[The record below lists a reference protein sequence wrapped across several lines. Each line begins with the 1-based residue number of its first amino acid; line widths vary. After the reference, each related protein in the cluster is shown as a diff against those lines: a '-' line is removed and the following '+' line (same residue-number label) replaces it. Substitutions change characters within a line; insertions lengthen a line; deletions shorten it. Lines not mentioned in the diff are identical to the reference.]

1 MKRRRS
7 MNAERGW
14 GGDAVKVLYVDDE
27 PALLDIAREFLEMD
41 GDMTISVSTSAS
53 KVLEDAASGRYD
65 VILSDYRMPEM
76 DGIAFLKLLRE
87 RGVDTPFVIF
97 TGQGREEVAIEAL
110 NNGADFYVQKGG
122 DPIVQF
128 KELRN
133 VVSQLAQRSR
143 AERALHEREEILSL
157 ITDNMRDI
165 VTRADNEGRIDYVSP
180 SVAVTGFTPEDV
192 EGRSLFDFV
201 HPDDVKR
208 LSEQVDRAIASREE
222 VAFEYRQLNKDGSY
236 TWSEAVGRYLYD
248 GDGKMLMAVFGIRN
262 VEDRKR
268 FEEELRLSNSRCQSI
283 VRLGNV
289 IILGMDREGRVTWLN
304 EFAQQFFGYSE
315 EEIVGRPA
323 VGTIVPEVE
332 EGTGRDLRKMIDV
345 VIQRA
350 ESVEASVNQNMKK
363 NGERAW
369 VAWTNR
375 MVDIGD
381 GRTELLSVGVDITE
395 QYLSIAVLGESI
407 SLLQSILDSIPSA
420 VLAVSYDGTVQAY
433 NHRFLD
439 MWGLHDKYQNM
450 PPSELIDAM
459 FSQLEDPRELLSRW
473 RGSMD
478 GGEERFTLA
487 LKNGIRLG
495 VFARPHHLKGLPVGR
510 IWSFVD
516 QTDAMRAQEAISESE
531 AKFRGV
537 FNSNAI
543 GIGMVDEQGRIL
555 EGNHALLRMLGYTMD
570 ELRGRRFT
578 EFAPPEEARRGEGL
592 YRELVEQG
600 RDTYSMERMLIAKGG
615 TEIWVRM
622 TASAVRDGSGR
633 LLFGVGFFQDITGQ
647 RETLERLRCSEER
660 YRELARNLPNSMVML
675 YDRDLRYT
683 LVDGGSLG
691 ALGLSRSRM
700 EGKRVDEVFR
710 TGPFSQD
717 GGMYEEALRGETS
730 VTAVDYEGRTYRTF
744 NMPLVA
750 DDGTVYGGMLMGHD
764 ITDLKRTEDELR
776 RLNRSLRILTVGDR
790 AEARAADEKEMYGLV
805 CRELVSASG
814 HQLACI
820 VLADDGEWP
829 RIVALCGENGEKAA
843 ACPNPTDTF
852 WDVLR
857 TGRPAWRNEAYDGS
871 PRPGRAGLSEAGSSA
886 SLPIGHH
893 GRTIGILTLFSGKD
907 DAFPPEEI
915 ELLSEVANDVSRGVT
930 SFRDHADSV
939 RSHRTL
945 SHRGRQMQRLNLLTR
960 ELSSTL
966 DEEKAI
972 WALMRTTRELLDCET
987 SMVGRIIDGRLV
999 FREMDRRGTMVPVN
1013 VSFGPGEGALG
1024 RAMAELKPYAAGRG
1038 QGGEHR
1044 NLAVVPLIGKDG
1056 GLAGALWAQDKS
1068 TGGFQPWDLHL
1079 MESLADSAM
1088 AALDNAETVQRL
1100 KFREDKLEQ
1109 ANQKLDLIGRIT
1121 RHDLLNQ
1128 VSTLSGYLELAKS
1141 QDRTSDYLEKALAS
1155 AGNMAKH
1162 LMFARDYAEVGR
1174 SLPEWIPLEEAV
1186 RRGAA
1191 TVNLSS
1197 VRVELTGVDVELFAD
1212 RMVEKVFHNLLDN
1225 SVRHGKV
1232 TAIEIASQEE
1242 PRGLRIIYTD
1252 NGVGIPSASK
1262 EDVFDLA
1269 YSHRGLYLAREIL
1282 ALTGIQIVERGEEGK
1297 GVRFEIIV
1305 PRGSYRRNGRVAQV
1319 Y

>member
-1 MKRRRS
+1 
-7 MNAERGW
+7 MNAYWGW

-128 KELRN
+128 EELRN
-133 VVSQLAQRSR
+133 VISQLAQRSR
-143 AERALHEREEILSL
+143 TERALHEREEILSL
-157 ITDNMRDI
+157 ITDNMQDI
-165 VTRADNEGRIDYVSP
+165 VTRTDNEGRIDYISP
-180 SVAVTGFTPEDV
+180 SVAVTGFTPEEV
-192 EGRSLFDFV
+192 VGRSLFDFV

-208 LSEQVDRAIASREE
+208 LAEQVDRAIASREE

-236 TWSEAVGRYLYD
+236 TWSEAMGRYLYD
-248 GDGKMLMAVFGIRN
+248 ENGKMLMAVFGIRN

-289 IILGMDREGRVTWLN
+289 IILGMDLKGRVTWLN
-304 EFAQQFFGYSE
+304 EFAQQFFGYSD
-315 EEIVGRPA
+315 EEIVGRPV

-350 ESVEASVNQNMKK
+350 GSIEASVNQNMKK

-395 QYLSIAVLGESI
+395 QYLSIAILGESI

-420 VLAVSYDGTVQAY
+420 VLAVSHDGAVQAY

-450 PPSELIDAM
+450 PPSELIGAM

-516 QTDAMRAQEAISESE
+516 QTDAMRAQEAIAERES
-531 AKFRGV
+531 KFRGV

-543 GIGMVDEQGRIL
+543 GIGMIDEQGRIV
-555 EGNHALLRMLGYTMD
+555 EGNRALLRMLGYTMG
-570 ELRGRRFT
+570 EVRGRRFT
-578 EFAPPEEARRGEGL
+578 EFMPPEEAGREEGL
-592 YRELVEQG
+592 YREMVEQG
-600 RDTYSMERMLIAKGG
+600 RDTYSMERRLIAKGG
-615 TEIWVRM
+615 TETRVRM

-647 RETLERLRCSEER
+647 MEMLERLRCSEER
-660 YRELARNLPNSMVML
+660 YRELARNLPSSMVML

-683 LVDGGSLG
+683 LVDGGGLG

-710 TGPFSQD
+710 TGPFSRD

-764 ITDLKRTEDELR
+764 ITDLKRTEDEFR
-776 RLNRSLRILTVGDR
+776 RLNRSLRILTVGDH
-790 AEARAADEKEMYGLV
+790 AEARAADEKEMYELV

-829 RIVALCGENGEKAA
+829 RIVAVCGENEENAP
-843 ACPNPTDTF
+843 ACPNPTDMF
-852 WDVLR
+852 WEVLR
-857 TGRPAWRNEAYDGS
+857 TGRPAWRNEAYHGP
-871 PRPGRAGLSEAGSSA
+871 PRPGRADMSEAGSTA
-886 SLPIGHH
+886 SLPISHH
-893 GRTIGILTLFSGKD
+893 GRTVGVLTLFSKEH
-907 DAFPPEEI
+907 AFPPEEI
-915 ELLSEVANDVSRGVT
+915 DLLIEVANDVSRGVT

-966 DEEKAI
+966 DGQEAI
-972 WALMRTTRELLDCET
+972 WTLMRTTRELLECET
-987 SMVGRIIDGRLV
+987 SMVGRIVDSRLV
-999 FREMDRRGTMVPVN
+999 FREMDRRGTIVPVN
-1013 VSFGPGEGALG
+1013 VSLGPGEGALG
-1024 RAMAELKPYAAGRG
+1024 RAMAELKPYAADKG

-1056 GLAGALWAQDKS
+1056 SLAGALWAQDKS
-1068 TGGFQPWDLHL
+1068 AGDFQPWDLRL

-1088 AALDNAETVQRL
+1088 AALDNAETVRRL
-1100 KFREDKLEQ
+1100 KTREDKLEQ
-1109 ANQKLDLIGRIT
+1109 VNRKLDLIGRIT

-1128 VSTLSGYLELAKS
+1128 VSTLSGYLELAKA
-1141 QDRTSDYLEKALAS
+1141 QGRTSDYLEKALAS
-1155 AGNMAKH
+1155 AGNMARH

-1174 SLPEWIPLEEAV
+1174 SLPEWISLGEAV

-1191 TVNLSS
+1191 TVNLDD
-1197 VRVELTGVDVELFAD
+1197 VRLETRGMDVELFAD

-1225 SVRHGKV
+1225 SVRHGNI
-1232 TAIEIASQEE
+1232 TAIRIVSQEE

-1252 NGVGIPSASK
+1252 NGVGIPSDSK
-1262 EDVFDLA
+1262 EKVFELECG
-1269 YSHRGLYLAREIL
+1269 HHGLYLAREIL
-1282 ALTGIQIVERGEEGK
+1282 ALTGIQMVERGEEGE
-1297 GVRFEIIV
+1297 GVRFEIVV

-1319 Y
+1319 

>member
-1 MKRRRS
+1 MIMRRRS
-7 MNAERGW
+7 MNVERGW

-27 PALLDIAREFLEMD
+27 PALLDIAKEFLEMD
-41 GDMTISVSTSAS
+41 GDMTISISTSAS

-65 VILSDYRMPEM
+65 VILSDYRMPET

-87 RGVDTPFVIF
+87 RGVDTPFIIF

-110 NNGADFYVQKGG
+110 NNGADFYLQKGG

-128 KELRN
+128 EELRN
-133 VVSQLAQRSR
+133 VISQLAQRSR
-143 AERALHEREEILSL
+143 AERALHEREEILGL

-192 EGRSLFDFV
+192 VGRRLFDFV

-208 LSEQVDRAIASREE
+208 LAEQVDHGIASREE
-222 VAFEYRQLNKDGSY
+222 LTFEYRQLNKDGSY
-236 TWSEAVGRYLYD
+236 TWSEAVGKYLYD
-248 GDGKMLMAVFGIRN
+248 RDGKMLMAVFGIRN

-289 IILGMDREGRVTWLN
+289 IILGMDREGRVTWMN

-315 EEIVGRPA
+315 EEIVGRPM

-332 EGTGRDLRKMIDV
+332 EGTGRDLRKMIDA

-350 ESVEASVNQNMKK
+350 ESTEASVNQNMKK

-381 GRTELLSVGVDITE
+381 GRTELLSVGIDITE

-420 VLAVSYDGTVQAY
+420 VLAVSHDGAVQAY
-433 NHRFLD
+433 NHQFLD

-450 PPSELIDAM
+450 PPSELIVAM

-473 RGSMD
+473 RGPTD

-487 LKNGIRLG
+487 LKNGTRLG
-495 VFARPHHLKGLPVGR
+495 VFIRPHHLKGLPVGR

-516 QTDAMRAQEAISESE
+516 QTDSMRAQEAIAERES
-531 AKFRGV
+531 KFRGV

-543 GIGMVDEQGRIL
+543 GIGMIDEQGRIL
-555 EGNHALLRMLGYTMD
+555 EGNHALLLMLGYTMD
-570 ELRGRRFT
+570 ELRGRCFT
-578 EFAPPEEARRGEGL
+578 EFAPSEEARREEGL
-592 YRELVEQG
+592 YREMVEEG
-600 RDTYSMERMLIAKGG
+600 RDTYSMERRLIVKGG
-615 TEIWVRM
+615 KEIWVRM
-622 TASAVRDGSGR
+622 TASTVRDGSGR

-647 RETLERLRCSEER
+647 REMMERLRCSEER
-660 YRELARNLPNSMVML
+660 YRELAGNLPNSMVML

-691 ALGLSRSRM
+691 AMGLSRSKM
-700 EGKRVDEVFR
+700 EGKRVDEVFG
-710 TGPFSQD
+710 TGPFSRD

-764 ITDLKRTEDELR
+764 ITDLKRTEDELQ

-790 AEARAADEKEMYGLV
+790 AEARAADEKEMFRLV

-829 RIVALCGENGEKAA
+829 QIVAMCGDDKEKAA
-843 ACPNPTDTF
+843 TCPNPTDMF
-852 WDVLR
+852 WETLR
-857 TGRPAWRNEAYDGS
+857 TGRPAWGSKAYHS
-871 PRPGRAGLSEAGSSA
+871 SPGRAGLSETGSSA
-886 SLPIGHH
+886 SLPISHH
-893 GRTIGILTLFSGKD
+893 GRTIGILTLFSKEEH
-907 DAFPPEEI
+907 AFPPEEI
-915 ELLSEVANDVSRGVT
+915 DLLSEVAGDVSRGVT

-939 RSHRTL
+939 RSQRTL

-972 WALMRTTRELLDCET
+972 WTLMRTTRELLDCET

-999 FREMDRRGTMVPVN
+999 FREMDRRGTIVPID

-1024 RAMAELKPYAAGRG
+1024 RAMSKLKPYAAGRG

-1068 TGGFQPWDLHL
+1068 TGDFQPWDLRL
-1079 MESLADSAM
+1079 MESLADSAI
-1088 AALDNAETVQRL
+1088 AALDNAETVRRL
-1100 KFREDKLEQ
+1100 KIREDKLEL
-1109 ANQKLDLIGRIT
+1109 ANRKLDLIGQIT

-1128 VSTLSGYLELAKS
+1128 VSTLSGYLEFAKA
-1141 QDRTSDYLEKALAS
+1141 QGRTSDYLEKALAS

-1162 LMFARDYAEVGR
+1162 LKFARDYAEVGR
-1174 SLPEWIPLEEAV
+1174 SLPEWILLEEAV

-1191 TVNLSS
+1191 TVNLGG
-1197 VRVELTGVDVELFAD
+1197 VRLEMEGADVELFAD
-1212 RMVEKVFHNLLDN
+1212 RMVENVFHNLLDN

-1232 TAIEIASQEE
+1232 TDIRIVSQEE
-1242 PRGLRIIYTD
+1242 PGGLRIIYTD

-1262 EDVFDLA
+1262 EEVFDLT
-1269 YSHRGLYLAREIL
+1269 YGHRGLYLAREIL
-1282 ALTGIQIVERGEEGK
+1282 ALTGIQIVECGGEGK
-1297 GVRFEIIV
+1297 GARFEMVV
-1305 PRGSYRRNGRVAQV
+1305 PRGSYRYNGRAAQV
-1319 Y
+1319 